1 MSNVRPLH
9 DDPFRRLLRYA
20 AALTRDTDQALDLV
34 EDTVLEAFEQRHWP
48 RGIDLRVWLLTILH
62 DQRRNPFRQA
72 VPMADPTTPV
82 SSDPAASLT
91 LSDFDRALGE
101 LPEEERAVILLVGL
115 ENMPYGK
122 VAAILRISTGTVCS
136 RLARGREKLRH
147 ALAAAHD
154 GAFAR
159 AA

>member
-1 MSNVRPLH
+1 MPDFEPLL
-9 DDPFRRLLRYA
+9 DDHFHRLLRYA
-20 AALTRDTDQALDLV
+20 AALTRDTDQAIDLV

-48 RGIDLRVWLLTILH
+48 RGIDLRVWLLTLLH
-62 DQRRNPFRQA
+62 DQRCNPFQQA
-72 VPMADPTTPV
+72 NPSTPV
-82 SSDPAASLT
+82 DSDPAALLT

-136 RLARGREKLRH
+136 RLARGREKLRR
-147 ALAAAHD
+147 ALAASNDSTFAH
-154 GAFAR
+154 